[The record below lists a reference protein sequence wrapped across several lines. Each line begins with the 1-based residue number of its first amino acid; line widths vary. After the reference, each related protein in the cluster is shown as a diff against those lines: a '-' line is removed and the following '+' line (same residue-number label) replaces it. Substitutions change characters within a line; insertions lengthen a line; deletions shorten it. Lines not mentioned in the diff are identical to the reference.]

1 VARPLA
7 DFRGER
13 IYLDTNILVGLVD
26 ADSVYHIAC
35 ETFFQ
40 RTLDPA
46 QPIQLVTCTLT
57 LDEVIFVLL
66 QELVA
71 KPPYNVLRSR
81 SQYLQDHP
89 DVVKALMAQLAPLV
103 DALEVTS
110 KSV

>member
-1 VARPLA
+1 MARPLA

-46 QPIQLVTCTLT
+46 QPIHLAVMKRLGLTAIASDDEGFDRYQDQGMTLF
-57 LDEVIFVLL
+57 L
-66 QELVA
+66 
-71 KPPYNVLRSR
+71 P
-81 SQYLQDHP
+81 
-89 DVVKALMAQLAPLV
+89 
-103 DALEVTS
+103 
-110 KSV
+110 